1 MSKAR
6 LTGIGTD
13 LDNQIRQT
21 ARLTFE
27 MSEPENLGFNPE
39 SSARGCEG
47 S

>member
-13 LDNQIRQT
+13 WDNQNRQT
-21 ARLTFE
+21 ARLTTE

-39 SSARGCEG
+39 SSA
-47 S
+47 